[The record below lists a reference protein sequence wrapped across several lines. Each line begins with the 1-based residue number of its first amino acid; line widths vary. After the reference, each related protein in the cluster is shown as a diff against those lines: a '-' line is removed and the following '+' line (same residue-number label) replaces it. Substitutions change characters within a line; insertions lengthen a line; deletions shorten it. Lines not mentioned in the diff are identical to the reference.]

1 MHIAGIQKLTLLDYP
16 GKVACTVFTPGCSF
30 RCPFCHNASLVLPER
45 ERADIPEEQVLSYL
59 KRRIGMLEGVCLTG
73 GEPLLQRDLGSFI
86 RQIKALGYSVKL
98 DTNGSNPNRLKQ
110 LMDEELLDY
119 VAMDIKNTP
128 AKYGETAG
136 VLGMDLD
143 AVMTSVELLMQGRIP
158 FEFRT
163 TVVKEFHTREDIR
176 EIGRWL
182 RGAPWYFLQNF
193 VSSGDLIGQ
202 GLHPVEEDEMRKM
215 AGILRQYVGEVAL
228 RGV

>member
-45 ERADIPEEQVLSYL
+45 ERADIPEEQVLSFL
-59 KRRIGMLEGVCLTG
+59 KKRIGMLEGVCLTG

-110 LMDEELLDY
+110 LMDEGLLDY

-136 VLGMDLD
+136 VPGMDLD

-163 TVVKEFHTREDIR
+163 TVVKEFHTAEDIR

-182 RGAPWYFLQNF
+182 RGAPRYFLQNF
-193 VSSGDLIGQ
+193 VSSGDLIRQ
-202 GLHPVEEDEMRKM
+202 GLHPVEEDEMRQM